1 MNIFLFYFIVIF
13 INSKKLNEAKEKLLF
28 VWQHFRHGAR
38 QPYCS
43 FDDKNWK
50 DILNEKWKGYGELT
64 PLGMRM
70 HYLLGISIKR
80 KYSEFLNEYNPKEIL
95 IKSTDVNR
103 TILSS
108 YSTIQGLFNGS
119 NEFII
124 NDEQIKTGIIHNKN
138 YSKEISDKISKLGN
152 NAIEGGFGFYPN
164 HIFPVNYDH
173 QYQIF
178 RKEECPGIVKYLN
191 EIRNGEE
198 IINLTYEISER
209 INNTYGEYI
218 FKFMNKSGVEEPL
231 YLYNFDNLFDIADT
245 FIADYFNGRK
255 LKYINDTEI
264 EMEKFYNE
272 CLNISFI
279 ESYYRTFG
287 ISPSKLLYISISPLF
302 NSLFSYMDKIIES
315 GKNNSVEKNNVS
327 NSPKFV
333 LIAGHDNSLGLND
346 LFLKHEFGLD
356 FDRAVYS
363 HSHAYEL
370 WKNESDNKYYI
381 RYLVNQK
388 QKFELEY
395 EKFKEKVKSKLYSSE
410 KIEEI
415 CNSNQK

>member
-1 MNIFLFYFIVIF
+1 MF
-13 INSKKLNEAKEKLLF
+13 
-28 VWQHFRHGAR
+28 
-38 QPYCS
+38 
-43 FDDKNWK
+43 
-50 DILNEKWKGYGELT
+50 
-64 PLGMRM
+64 
-70 HYLLGISIKR
+70 
-80 KYSEFLNEYNPKEIL
+80 
-95 IKSTDVNR
+95 
-103 TILSS
+103 
-108 YSTIQGLFNGS
+108 
-119 NEFII
+119 
-124 NDEQIKTGIIHNKN
+124 
-138 YSKEISDKISKLGN
+138 
-152 NAIEGGFGFYPN
+152 
-164 HIFPVNYDH
+164 
-173 QYQIF
+173 
-178 RKEECPGIVKYLN
+178 
-191 EIRNGEE
+191 
-198 IINLTYEISER
+198 
-209 INNTYGEYI
+209 
-218 FKFMNKSGVEEPL
+218 
-231 YLYNFDNLFDIADT
+231 
-245 FIADYFNGRK
+245 
-255 LKYINDTEI
+255 
-264 EMEKFYNE
+264 
-272 CLNISFI
+272 NISFI

-370 WKNESDNKYYI
+370 WKNEIDNKYYI